1 MNNIEKRLGIL
12 IGILRKKKQKAGN
25 PAFKQES
32 FIKTSPLARFEGVE
46 LNHTVCSLATLSR
59 IENGKHQHDY
69 QLLDFFLKKLDVHY
83 RIKESVLIQESEFLQ
98 RISIGFIKDNID
110 DLKKIVGE
118 FNEFCILNSNDVLI
132 QLDHQCFE
140 FIMACLS
147 NQPISRRT
155 YDNLIDQLE
164 VFNPVIKNW
173 LISCAYLLK
182 RTHPDFWSIEKPN
195 PIPDLIKLCLIELHR
210 IKTDVYSVH
219 QNSLKAESINVNSL
233 AYEYLTELA
242 LLDDTE
248 HKSKGLYAKEL
259 NLCIKLAARET
270 VDEKGSSLLFNVLDY
285 FNGINNPEVQLAY
298 FTDKISDLLRSEPY
312 PHRVTKLMGQR
323 ILLLCQETKTYKPLV
338 IIVDLLSENSD
349 VSKTLLQR
357 FD

>member
-12 IGILRKKKQKAGN
+12 IGILRKKKLKAGN

-32 FIKTSPLARFEGVE
+32 FIKSSDVSRFEGVE
-46 LNHTVCSLATLSR
+46 PNHTVCSLATLSR

-69 QLLDFFLKKLDVHY
+69 QLLDFFLKKLDIHY

-98 RISIGFIKDNID
+98 RISISFIKDNID
-110 DLKKIVGE
+110 ELRKIIGE
-118 FNEFCILNSNDVLI
+118 FNEFCSLNSNDVLI
-132 QLDHQCFE
+132 QLDHQCFD

-147 NQPISRRT
+147 NQPISRIT
-155 YDNLIDQLE
+155 YEHLIDQVE

-195 PIPDLIKLCLIELHR
+195 TIPYLIKLCLIELNR
-210 IKTDVYSVH
+210 IKSNVYSVH
-219 QNSLKAESINVNSL
+219 QNSLKADSINGNSL
-233 AYEYLTELA
+233 AYEYLMEIA
-242 LLDDTE
+242 LLDDTDYNP
-248 HKSKGLYAKEL
+248 KGLFAKEL
-259 NLCIKLAARET
+259 NLCIKLATKET
-270 VDEKGSSLLFNVLDY
+270 IDEKGSSLLFNGLAY
-285 FNGINNPEVQLAY
+285 FNGIKDPEVQLAY

-312 PHRVTKLMGQR
+312 PQRVTKLMGQR

-338 IIVDLLSENSD
+338 NIVDLLSENSN
-349 VSKTLLQR
+349 VSQTLHQR